1 VGGTT
6 FDPIHLPDEA
16 WRTPEIEHALRE
28 RDFRSIFQ
36 LARKYGITHERITVN
51 SGVAAGRISEVKNGH
66 RIIKSLDVM
75 ERIASGL
82 NMPDHARVKLG
93 LAPREYKESPSADEQ
108 SDDAMKRTCA
118 SCGNPLSRYN
128 TQQLCQACVRSGR
141 EPASEPPRPQVSD
154 RQGGRKTMAPAA
166 PPKPLGAER
175 DHDPVWLKVLL
186 RRNHWQTYRT
196 FCKEYDKAA
205 VSIDPDLKGTWP
217 SKANFHRWISG
228 NLKTLPYPDHCRVLE
243 AMFPGWTVEQ
253 LFERGKDNYPAS
265 GSQYDAIE
273 DDSPHGVAELESSAA
288 PALVVDENVMDGPN
302 ERLRVAIR
310 EANITL
316 EDVARVA
323 SVDVKTVTR
332 WLTKGRI
339 PYRRHR
345 DLVADYLGADAAE
358 LWPMVNV
365 RKSVRVDHA
374 SADPLASP
382 VPDDRETTQ
391 QGEQNLTSWP
401 PIEWDEMERRL
412 FLQLAA
418 SAGVGVAAAPNLGIE
433 ASQLLNLALS
443 AEPRDIEEWELVC
456 SDHLHALR
464 TRPPAVAKQ
473 DLTLDLLALYRQ
485 LRTAGRNSTDL
496 QRVRAALSTLHA
508 NLLTRLGEHGAAIRW
523 WRTARDAADA
533 SGDLELRL
541 GVRATEA
548 GHGLFGQRSPDT
560 VLRLTENAQGIVN
573 GKPPSG
579 GLAFVL
585 ISKAKALSALG
596 RHDDARQVLSDC
608 HDVLIRTPSATD
620 IMSGYWI
627 TGNNEAE
634 SRLKLHFAE
643 SLVFAFAGDEAAADD
658 AADNVIALTN
668 GDYQIVPAVRLYQA
682 LCAVANGGIERGV
695 RQATEIVG
703 DLDKSQRTAMTRE
716 DAQVVLRAVPHENHR
731 TPLVREFRT
740 VLASTFD
747 EPANQIAST

>member
-16 WRTPEIEHALRE
+16 WRTPEIEEVLRE

-141 EPASEPPRPQVSD
+141 EPASEPPRPQLGD
-154 RQGGRKTMAPAA
+154 RQKRSEDKGPAA
-166 PPKPLGAER
+166 PPKLLGAER
-175 DHDPVWLKVLL
+175 DHGPVWLKVLL
-186 RRNHWQTYRT
+186 QKNHWQTYRT
-196 FCKEYDKAA
+196 FRKEYDKAA
-205 VSIDPDLKGTWP
+205 TSIDPELKGTWP
-217 SKANFHRWISG
+217 SKAHFHRWISG
-228 NLKTLPYPDHCRVLE
+228 SLKTLPYPDHCRVLE
-243 AMFPGWTVEQ
+243 AMFPGWIVEQ
-253 LFERGKDNYPAS
+253 LFERCEGDYPAS
-265 GSQYDAIE
+265 GSQYDATE
-273 DDSPHGVAELESSAA
+273 DDSPRSVAELEGSAA
-288 PALVVDENVMDGPN
+288 PTLVVDENPMDGPN

-310 EANITL
+310 QANITL

-323 SVDVKTVTR
+323 GVDVKTVSR
-332 WLTKGRI
+332 WLTKGRV
-339 PYRRHR
+339 PYPRHR
-345 DLVADYLGADAAE
+345 DLVADYLGVNAAE
-358 LWPMVNV
+358 LWPTVNV

-374 SADPLASP
+374 STDPLSSSGS
-382 VPDDRETTQ
+382 DDRESSR

-418 SAGVGVAAAPNLGIE
+418 SAGVGAAAASNLGIE
-433 ASQLLNLALS
+433 ANQLLNLALS

-464 TRPPAVAKQ
+464 TRPPAVARQ

-485 LRTAGRNSTDL
+485 LRTAVRDSTDL

-560 VLRLTENAQGIVN
+560 VLRLTEKAQGIAVD
-573 GKPPSG
+573 GKSSSG
-579 GLAFVL
+579 GLTFVL

-596 RHDDARQVLSDC
+596 RHDEAQQALSDC
-608 HDVLIRTPSATD
+608 RDLLMSTPSATD

-627 TGNNEAE
+627 DGDNEKE
-634 SRLKLHFAE
+634 SRLKLHNAE
-643 SLVFAFAGDEAAADD
+643 AAVFASAGDESATRRTIENLVAV
-658 AADNVIALTN
+658 NN
-668 GDYQIVPAVRLYQA
+668 GDYQVRPAAKLYEA
-682 LCAVANGGIERGV
+682 LCVVTNGGVDQGV
-695 RQATEIVG
+695 RQAAEIIDG
-703 DLDKSQRTAMTRE
+703 LGPSRQTAITLERGYR
-716 DAQVVLRAVPHENHR
+716 VLRAVPLPARNSDY
-731 TPLVREFRT
+731 VREFRA
-740 VLASTFD
+740 VLQSAFKEHPEITK
-747 EPANQIAST
+747 